1 MNFAAPKILWLL
13 LIVMPPLVAFYWW
26 AWRKRQQLITQ
37 FTSERLLG
45 HLKVGVSPS
54 RQKVRMALIGASV
67 VFLILAIARPQ
78 WGVTREE
85 AHQRG
90 LDIIVAID
98 TSNSML
104 AEDVTPNRLA

>member
-13 LIVMPPLVAFYWW
+13 LIVMPPLIIFYWW

-54 RQKVRMALIGASV
+54 RQKVRMVLIGASV
-67 VFLILAIARPQ
+67 ALLIVAIARPQ

-85 AHQRG
+85 ARQRG

-98 TSNSML
+98 TSNSMR